1 MVKDSCVGVAQ
12 DSYVAKDN
20 CALEVKGKKKN
31 IILFCVYIV
40 GQTICDIFLIKYII
54 LL

>member
-20 CALEVKGKKKN
+20 CALEVKGKKKYYF
-31 IILFCVYIV
+31 ILYLYCWSEY
-40 GQTICDIFLIKYII
+40 L
-54 LL
+54 

>member
-31 IILFCVYIV
+31 IILFCDHIAC
-40 GQTICDIFLIKYII
+40 QNICDIFLVECII
-54 LL
+54 LW